1 MIADLLPT
9 FVRDYYE
16 VHEWRHAGAILA
28 HDFAAEWDDL
38 LATLTSFRL
47 LKQDILTPGGN
58 DSVIAKKLN
67 DPLRAHGWVE
77 RSFRAREI
85 VEHLERTAGSS
96 RDLTVVRADELAAR
110 THKVDCFKNEIAVEV
125 EWNNKD
131 PFFARDL
138 SNFRLLYDLRVAS
151 VGVIIT
157 RCDALQDIFN
167 MLGRGASFGA
177 STTHMSKLLPHL
189 YGGAAG
195 GCPVLV
201 FGISSALYVEG
212 TQP

>member
-1 MIADLLPT
+1 M
-9 FVRDYYE
+9 
-16 VHEWRHAGAILA
+16 
-28 HDFAAEWDDL
+28 
-38 LATLTSFRL
+38 
-47 LKQDILTPGGN
+47 
-58 DSVIAKKLN
+58 
-67 DPLRAHGWVE
+67 RALGWIE
-77 RSFRAREI
+77 RGFRASEI
-85 VEHLERTAGSS
+85 VEHLERTAGSP

-131 PFFARDL
+131 PFFARDF

-151 VGVIIT
+151 VGIFIT
-157 RCDALQDIFN
+157 PCDALQDIFTA
-167 MLGRGASFGA
+167 LGRGSSFEA

-201 FGISSALYVEG
+201 FGISSALYEEG
-212 TQP
+212 IEP

>member
-1 MIADLLPT
+1 MVEDLLPD
-9 FVRDYYE
+9 FVRNHYE

-28 HDFAAEWDDL
+28 HDFPIEWQDIIE
-38 LATLTSFRL
+38 TLNGFRL
-47 LKQDILTPGGN
+47 LKQEIMTPGGN
-58 DSVIAKKLN
+58 DSAIAKRLN
-67 DPLRAHGWVE
+67 GPLRTRGWAE
-77 RSFRAREI
+77 RGFRTREI
-85 VEHLERTAGSS
+85 VEHIERAAGP
-96 RDLTVVRADELAAR
+96 RQETRIVQQDEMESR
-110 THKVDCFKNEIAVEV
+110 THKVDCFKHEVAVEV

-151 VGVIIT
+151 LGIIIT
-157 RCDALQDIFN
+157 RCDDLQNIFN
-167 MLGRGASFGA
+167 ALGRGSSYGA

-201 FGISSALYVEG
+201 FGISQKLYVEEV
-212 TQP
+212 